1 MANVIPEEYLART
14 NDICE
19 ITDAVYAMG
28 RNIEERMGIKKQQKK
43 WK

>member
-1 MANVIPEEYLART
+1 MANVIPEEYLARA

-28 RNIEERMGIKKQQKK
+28 GNIEERMGIKKKDY
-43 WK
+43 